1 MAPALLTGVALL
13 ANALSL
19 PPTRVAATAAHT
31 HTNMRSGKRQAVA
44 IHRVGVK
51 GESDHST
58 TEDAASPSTERMVTA
73 LSGVLWNWKE
83 VFWCILLDNWIVHA
97 MVFSSA
103 KNVF

>member
-44 IHRVGVK
+44 IHRMGSK

-58 TEDAASPSTERMVTA
+58 TEDAASPQT
-73 LSGVLWNWKE
+73 
-83 VFWCILLDNWIVHA
+83 
-97 MVFSSA
+97 A
-103 KNVF
+103 KNRLNIPLQENIHRGILRGLRNISDTP